1 MKTLLISKKDLS
13 YNIEKIKQ
21 MARRN
26 GPDDN
31 GNMVKIIAVV
41 KGNAYGLGLIE
52 FTQTLIQHGIDFF
65 AVASPEEAIELRKAG
80 IEKEILLLSPVCI
93 ETEIE
98 MLLENNIILTIGSKE
113 SATMLE
119 KVVEK
124 KKIQPKVHLKI
135 DTGFGRYG
143 FLYNKPEEILKTL
156 KECPHL
162 EIHGMFSHFS
172 ESFSKNKK
180 WTEEQFNRFLSVVEV
195 LKLNEI
201 SYGMLHISNSSAFLR
216 YPTMDLN
223 AVRIGSAF
231 TGRTIGGNFGFKKI
245 GTLKTNIAEIKIL
258 PKGYN
263 IGYGNTYQTKKETKI
278 AVLPIG
284 HSDGFGIDGTEQ
296 KFKMISKIK
305 AGIKNV
311 IKNQNTKIEMNGKMY
326 SVLGQIGMYHTV
338 IDITGNE
345 NLKVG
350 QEVELEVRTVYIDNR
365 IKRQYQ

>member
-1 MKTLLISKKDLS
+1 
-13 YNIEKIKQ
+13 
-21 MARRN
+21 
-26 GPDDN
+26 
-31 GNMVKIIAVV
+31 MV
-41 KGNAYGLGLIE
+41 
-52 FTQTLIQHGIDFF
+52 
-65 AVASPEEAIELRKAG
+65 
-80 IEKEILLLSPVCI
+80 
-93 ETEIE
+93 
-98 MLLENNIILTIGSKE
+98 
-113 SATMLE
+113 
-119 KVVEK
+119 
-124 KKIQPKVHLKI
+124 
-135 DTGFGRYG
+135 
-143 FLYNKPEEILKTL
+143 
-156 KECPHL
+156 
-162 EIHGMFSHFS
+162 
-172 ESFSKNKK
+172 
-180 WTEEQFNRFLSVVEV
+180 
-195 LKLNEI
+195 
-201 SYGMLHISNSSAFLR
+201 HISNSSAFLR

-311 IKNQNTKIEMNGKMY
+311 IKNQNTKVEMNGKMY

>member
-13 YNIEKIKQ
+13 YNVEKIKQ
-21 MARRN
+21 MVRRN
-26 GPDDN
+26 GPDDQ
-31 GNMVKIIAVV
+31 GNYVKIIAVV
-41 KGNAYGLGLIE
+41 KGNAYGLGLVE
-52 FTQTLIQHGIDFF
+52 FTKFLSQKGIDFF

-80 IEKEILLLSPVCI
+80 IETEILLLSPVCLQ
-93 ETEIE
+93 TEIE
-98 MLLENNIILTIGSKE
+98 TLLENNIILTISSKE
-113 SATMLE
+113 SAEILE
-119 KVVEK
+119 QIAVEK
-124 KKIQPKVHLKI
+124 GLQPKVHLKI

-143 FLYNKPEEILKTL
+143 FLYQKPEEVLSTI

-162 EIHGMFSHFS
+162 EIQGVFSHFS
-172 ESFSKNKK
+172 ESFSPKGK
-180 WTEEQFNRFLSVVEV
+180 WTEEQLNRFLSVIEV

-231 TGRTIGGNFGFKKI
+231 TGRTIGGNFGLKKI
-245 GTLKTNIAEIKIL
+245 GKLKTNISEIKIL

-305 AGIKNV
+305 TGIKN
-311 IKNQNTKIEMNGKMY
+311 IIRNQNTKVEMNGKIY

-338 IDITGNE
+338 IDITE
-345 NLKVG
+345 SEDLKVG
-350 QEVELEVRTVYIDNR
+350 QEVELEVRTVYIDNK
-365 IKRQYQ
+365 IERQYR